1 MARKPAKQRRSAKG
15 PSPKSTNPAT
25 DAVALGQIKQQ
36 AMELIQANRYPEA
49 QGMYEQAVQAG
60 LADASIYANLAALL
74 QIAGRSDDSIPLLE
88 RSLALQPGN
97 AVALLNLGNALQTAG
112 RTKEAIATFRDAIA
126 IDRSIPEAHTGLGV
140 ALEASDEVQE
150 AVLHHREALSLLPTY
165 PEAWS
170 NLGHCLLSGTDTRQ
184 EAIAACREA
193 LRLRPDYPEAHS
205 NLGLA
210 LYADGQIEAGLASLR
225 QAIVLR
231 PSLTNAHL
239 FLADALLELNR
250 PPEAI
255 ASYQKYLE
263 LTPQC
268 PKALTGLAQAHKN
281 SGELMEGLRMA
292 ELALAIQPDWV
303 KASMIKI
310 EILDALGRAE
320 DALEASEFLLQNSDE
335 SGQGFLTKGV
345 LLEKMKRYPEAHAAI
360 EQALRL
366 DSTLYAA
373 YYCRGYMFAREGKVQ
388 AAIDDLKQV
397 VSLSPSY
404 YDAASALFYTELFC
418 RGEQG
423 ERIRSEAEHYWANTP
438 RPRIPAFEHLPNPR
452 AKLNA
457 NGENPI
463 RLLLLSGDIGD
474 HAVSCF
480 LEPLLRHL
488 DRQRFKLVLGLTH
501 RRREPRAQTLESL
514 ADELVDLTGLGEEQA
529 VEKLRSKACDVAV
542 DAAGWTLKN
551 ALPLLRHRVAPVQCH
566 YVGFCGTTG
575 LNTIDYMI
583 GDAVL
588 TPPELQSQ
596 FTETLWPL
604 PRCWSTFR
612 PTFEPP
618 TISERP
624 LDQPIIFGSFNN
636 LIKFSDRCADF
647 WAAALGAVS
656 GSQLFLKDENAQIK
670 EVRERVEHA
679 LQSRGIAP
687 GRITFLDRVANWH
700 QHMDLYNRMDI
711 ALDTTPMTSATT
723 GFEALCMGVPLLAI
737 QSEWMGG
744 RMSSSTLTALGR
756 EAWIARDPTSFA
768 ANAKQLAATIQSQPN
783 GLKQELRQQ
792 FLASPL
798 SDGPSLCRSLEQAF
812 EQMLAEQ
819 RSGKA

>member
-1 MARKPAKQRRSAKG
+1 MARKPAKQRKSSSGAT
-15 PSPKSTNPAT
+15 PKSMNPAE
-25 DAVALGQIKQQ
+25 AAAALGKIKQQ
-36 AMELIQANRYPEA
+36 AMVLIQANRYPEA
-49 QGMYEQAVQAG
+49 QAVYEKAVQAD
-60 LADASIYANLAALL
+60 LADASVYANLAALL
-74 QIAGRSDDSIPLLE
+74 QIAGRGEDSIPLLE
-88 RSLALQPGN
+88 KSLALQPGN

-112 RTKEAIATFRDAIA
+112 RTKEAIARFRDAIA

-140 ALEASDEVQE
+140 ALEASGEVQE
-150 AVLHHREALSLLPTY
+150 AVLHHREALSLRPDS
-165 PEAWS
+165 PEALS
-170 NLGHCLLSGTDTRQ
+170 NLGHCLLSGADTRQ

-193 LRLRPDYPEAHS
+193 LRLRPNYAEAQS

-210 LYADGQIEAGLASLR
+210 LYADGQIEAALASLR
-225 QAIVLR
+225 QAIALR
-231 PSLTNAHL
+231 PSLANAHL

-250 PPEAI
+250 PIEAI
-255 ASYQKYLE
+255 ASYRTYLD
-263 LTPQC
+263 LTPKC

-281 SGELMEGLRMA
+281 AGELIEGLEIA
-292 ELALAIQPDWV
+292 EQALAIQPDWAR
-303 KASMIKI
+303 ASMIKI

-320 DALEASEFLLQNSDE
+320 DALEASEYLLQHSDD

-345 LLEKMKRYPEAHAAI
+345 LLEKLKRYSEAHAAI
-360 EQALRL
+360 ERALSL
-366 DSTLYAA
+366 DPTLYPA

-388 AAIDDLKQV
+388 AAIDDIKQV
-397 VSLSPSY
+397 VRLRPGY
-404 YDAASALFYTELFC
+404 YDGFSALIYTELFC
-418 RGEQG
+418 RGDQG
-423 ERIRSEAEHYWANTP
+423 ERIRSEAEHHWAHAP
-438 RPRIPAFEHLPNPR
+438 RPQLPAFEPQPNPA

-457 NGENPI
+457 NGEAPI
-463 RLLLLSGDIGD
+463 RLLLLSGDIGE

-488 DRQRFKLVLGLTH
+488 DRQRFELVLALTH
-501 RRREPRAQTLESL
+501 RRSEPRAQALESL

-529 VEKLRSKACDVAV
+529 VETLRSKACSVAI
-542 DAAGWTLKN
+542 DAAGWTKHN
-551 ALPLLRHRVAPVQCH
+551 ALQLLYHRIAPVQCH

-575 LNTIDYMI
+575 LNSIDYMI

-604 PRCWSTFR
+604 PRCWSTFS
-612 PTFEPP
+612 PLFEPP
-618 TISERP
+618 AISERP
-624 LDQPIIFGSFNN
+624 IDQPIIFGSFNN

-679 LQSRGIAP
+679 LQSRGVAP
-687 GRITFLDRVANWH
+687 GRITFLNRVANWH
-700 QHMDLYNRMDI
+700 QHMDLYNRVDI

-737 QSEWMGG
+737 QSDWMGG
-744 RMSSSTLTALGR
+744 RMSSSTLTGLGR
-756 EAWIARDPTSFA
+756 QAWISRDPTSFA
-768 ANAKQLAATIQSQPN
+768 ANAKLLAATILNQAH

-798 SDGPSLCRSLEQAF
+798 SDGPSLCRALEQAF
-812 EQMLAEQ
+812 EQMLAAQ
-819 RSGKA
+819 RIGKA